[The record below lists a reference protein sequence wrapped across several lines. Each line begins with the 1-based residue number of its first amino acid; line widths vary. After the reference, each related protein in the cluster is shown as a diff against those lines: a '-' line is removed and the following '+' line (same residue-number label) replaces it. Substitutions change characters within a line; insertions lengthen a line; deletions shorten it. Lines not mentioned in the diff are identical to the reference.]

1 MLDLSKK
8 QWLIVVLV
16 GICIVLVIGYYIYSV
31 TEGNHDEIFDER
43 NNIQEKQ
50 EKKETMLQEE
60 QIVVHIAGQVN
71 KPGIVKIQ
79 DGARIADIIESA
91 GGLTQEADIT
101 NINLAYIVEDGQKIV
116 IPSKQ
121 EIEQEEYRMTQKG
134 ETIVQENKNIEKSGG
149 NVMINI
155 NKASQSELEQLQGIG
170 PSTALKIIEYRKE
183 NGNFNSIEEI
193 KNVPGIGDAKYEG
206 IKDNISVK

>member
-121 EIEQEEYRMTQKG
+121 EIEQEEYRTTQKG
-134 ETIVQENKNIEKSGG
+134 ENILQENKNIEKSGG

-155 NKASQSELEQLQGIG
+155 NKANQSELEQLQGIG

>member
-8 QWLIVVLV
+8 QWLILVLV
-16 GICIVLVIGYYIYSV
+16 GLCVFLVIGYYIYSV
-31 TEGNHDEIFDER
+31 TEASQYEIFDEK

-50 EKKETMLQEE
+50 AKKEDINQEE

-79 DGARIADIIESA
+79 EGARIADIIESA
-91 GGLTQEADIT
+91 GGLAQEADIT

-121 EIEQEEYRMTQKG
+121 EMEKEEYRSTQSG
-134 ETIVQENKNIEKSGG
+134 ETISQDNKNTEKSGG
-149 NVMINI
+149 NEMVNI
-155 NKASQSELEQLQGIG
+155 NKANQSELEQLQGIG

-183 NGNFNSIEEI
+183 NGNFNSIEDI
-193 KNVPGIGDAKYEG
+193 KNVPGIGDAKYEA